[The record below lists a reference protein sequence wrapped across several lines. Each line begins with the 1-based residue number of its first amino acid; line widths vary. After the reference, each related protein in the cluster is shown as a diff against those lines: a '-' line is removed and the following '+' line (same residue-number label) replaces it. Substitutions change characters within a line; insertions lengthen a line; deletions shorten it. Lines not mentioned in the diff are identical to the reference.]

1 MEDTKALV
9 IPNIAYVSVDGSYG
23 VGTITLFRPEELSE
37 EQWETLANLSD
48 GERLDYIVAILD
60 AEEK

>member
-1 MEDTKALV
+1 MGNSKALV
-9 IPNIAYVSVDGSYG
+9 IPTVAYVSVDGSYG
-23 VGTITLFRPEELSE
+23 VGTITLFRPDELTE

-60 AEEK
+60 AEEN